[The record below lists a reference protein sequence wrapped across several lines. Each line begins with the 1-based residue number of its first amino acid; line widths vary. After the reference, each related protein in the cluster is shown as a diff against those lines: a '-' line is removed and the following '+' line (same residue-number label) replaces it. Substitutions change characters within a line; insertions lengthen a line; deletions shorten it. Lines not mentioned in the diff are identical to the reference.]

1 LEDKLELENRSESQR
16 RFMQGFGMGSPGR
29 SNSSPDINNTKFS
42 NEITQNIQQ
51 EESLMDARNIIQD
64 KNAPEYKPLVEVM
77 THLALCHTVIID
89 TNTGE
94 YNASSP
100 DELALVEGAKS
111 HGFELINRDHN
122 NVIELQVPAWGYSA
136 TRKFKVLN
144 VLEFNSDRKRMS
156 VIVEDL

>member
-1 LEDKLELENRSESQR
+1 
-16 RFMQGFGMGSPGR
+16 
-29 SNSSPDINNTKFS
+29 
-42 NEITQNIQQ
+42 
-51 EESLMDARNIIQD
+51 MDARNIIQD

-122 NVIELQVPAWGYSA
+122 NVIDLQVPAWGYSA

>member
-1 LEDKLELENRSESQR
+1 L
-16 RFMQGFGMGSPGR
+16 
-29 SNSSPDINNTKFS
+29 I
-42 NEITQNIQQ
+42 
-51 EESLMDARNIIQD
+51 DARNIIQD
-64 KNAPEYKPLVEVM
+64 KNAPEYKPLFEVM

-122 NVIELQVPAWGYSA
+122 NVIELQVPAWGYCA

-156 VIVEDL
+156 VIVEDLMDNKIQLLTKGADSIIEKLLDLEKEEDKLML